1 MNTQA
6 QLKSRYQALYD
17 RMAVSTDV
25 NNMKTFG
32 QVEQEMMGWMIE
44 HYPEQAQEWI
54 EKLEAINW
62 NNYLTKREADKIVAA
77 MEPRAPWSREQWQ
90 MAMQQHNFPLAEP
103 PYYNMLALY
112 VVMSMIYSD
121 SIDTLTKYMG
131 TGDTFQV
138 IHSLAVDKL
147 KDADK
152 RFSVRRYFEL

>member
-6 QLKSRYQALYD
+6 QMKSRFKALFD
-17 RMAVSTDV
+17 RMAASSDV
-25 NNMKTFG
+25 RNMKTFG
-32 QVEQEMMGWMIE
+32 QVEQEMMDWMIE

-54 EKLEAINW
+54 EKLETVNW
-62 NNYLTKREADKIVAA
+62 NNYLTKREAEKIVAA

-90 MAMQQHNFPLAEP
+90 MAMQQHNYQLAEP
-103 PYYNMLALY
+103 PYYNMLALW

-131 TGDTFQV
+131 SGDVFQV
-138 IHSLAVDKL
+138 IHGLAVDKL

-152 RFSVRRYFEL
+152 RFSVRGYFGL